1 MKVSDVMTTD
11 VLTIGPEAALK
22 EAALV
27 MVNGGISGLPVVDDE
42 LRVIGIITEADFV
55 SAEADRSWGRQR
67 RRLLANVFGESKSPA
82 ASTVGDVMTRKIE
95 TIDRQS
101 SVTEA
106 ARRMNDLRVK
116 RLPVVTPDGTLEGI
130 ISRADVMA
138 AFARPDDE
146 LKLEVESEIIE
157 RIMRLDPSAISVV
170 VTDGFVT
177 LSGTVET
184 KSESRLIAELAV
196 RVEGVVGVDSKL
208 MYTHDDTRR

>member
-1 MKVSDVMTTD
+1 MTTD
-11 VLTIGPEAALK
+11 VLTIGREASLK
-22 EAALV
+22 EAATV
-27 MVNGGISGLPVVDDE
+27 MVNGGISGLPVVDDQ
-42 LRVIGIITEADFV
+42 RHVIGIITEADFV

-67 RRLLANVFGESKSPA
+67 RRLLANVFGESNSPI
-82 ASTVGDVMTRKIE
+82 ASTVGDVMTANIE
-95 TIDRQS
+95 TIDRGS

-106 ARRMNDLRVK
+106 ARRMSDLGVK

-146 LKLEVESEIIE
+146 LKFEIESDVIE
-157 RIMRLDPSAISVV
+157 RIMRLEPDSISVAV
-170 VTDGFVT
+170 VDGSVT

-184 KSESRLIAELAV
+184 KSESRLIEELAV

>member
-1 MKVSDVMTTD
+1 MRVSDVMTTD
-11 VLTIGPEAALK
+11 VLTIGREASLK
-22 EAALV
+22 EAATV
-27 MVNGGISGLPVVDDE
+27 MVNGGISGLPVVDDQ
-42 LRVIGIITEADFV
+42 RHVIGIITEADFV

-67 RRLLANVFGESKSPA
+67 RRLLANVFGESNSPI
-82 ASTVGDVMTRKIE
+82 ASTVGDVMTANIE
-95 TIDRQS
+95 TIDRGS

-106 ARRMNDLRVK
+106 ARRMSDLGVK

-146 LKLEVESEIIE
+146 LKFEIESDVIE
-157 RIMRLDPSAISVV
+157 RIMRLEPDSISVAV
-170 VTDGFVT
+170 VDGSVT

-184 KSESRLIAELAV
+184 KSESRLIEELAV